1 MNCELYSAELI
12 RLVVPGFPNMYNC
25 EKRMMVS
32 FHLNCL
38 FVICRMW
45 EFSVGLYMITL
56 WPDSLILPAIYG
68 AIECASTA
76 LFGPIIGQWVQ
87 RSAYFKVW
95 SCLVNNVHPNGE
107 KTNCA
112 L

>member
-1 MNCELYSAELI
+1 
-12 RLVVPGFPNMYNC
+12 
-25 EKRMMVS
+25 
-32 FHLNCL
+32 
-38 FVICRMW
+38 MW

-76 LFGPIIGQWVQ
+76 LFGPIVGQWVQ
-87 RSAYFKVW
+87 RSTHLKVR
-95 SCLVNNVHPNGE
+95 SGPVNAHPTGE
-107 KTNCA
+107 KINCA